1 MPDTTRPDTRTRGRE
16 DGRGL
21 YSVAQ
26 IQHVLRVEFTRA
38 QRYHYPIVCLMIAID
53 QLGALRDK
61 HGYEAKESVFEA
73 VVVMLEDATRGSD
86 FLGRT
91 ADDRLLAVLPHTDI
105 EGARSLAA
113 RLFREIAQLD
123 LREIDAEP
131 ALDAARVTLSIGAA
145 AASNTA
151 SNEGEGEAG
160 GGPVGMM
167 FHDAMLLA
175 AENALADAV
184 AAGGGQL
191 REKAPV

>member
-1 MPDTTRPDTRTRGRE
+1 MPDPTRPDTTRAGTRSRGHE
-16 DGRGL
+16 DGRSL

-38 QRYHYPIVCLMIAID
+38 QRYRYPIVCLMIAID
-53 QLGALRDK
+53 QLGALRDQ
-61 HGYEAKESVFEA
+61 HGYEAKESVFDA

-91 ADDRLLAVLPHTDI
+91 ADDRLLAVLPHTGI
-105 EGARSLAA
+105 EGARTLAA
-113 RLFREIAQLD
+113 RL
-123 LREIDAEP
+123 LREISQLEMEAPLND
-131 ALDAARVTLSIGAA
+131 ARVTLSIGAA
-145 AASNTA
+145 ASENDQ
-151 SNEGEGEAG
+151 GEAG

-175 AENALADAV
+175 AETALADAV

-191 REKAPV
+191 REKAPA